1 MVREVLLGGP
11 SLGLAD
17 FANSVA
23 EGDAMSGDRG
33 HKSSAFVLLL
43 IGPRTMSH
51 ICVSVTPS
59 PSPSASG
66 VPAAGRTGGVAVVD
80 LGEWLDIKEAAE
92 RKSVSDTT
100 IRNHIKKG
108 SLPSMKRLV
117 TGRDGRMVVK
127 RLIRAS
133 DLEKVFPRNSTTGSG
148 SGDPGPMPPEL
159 RQRVLRFFHTGDVEE
174 FKRETRAAIARAE
187 ALRDEAEVIRKGEFD

>member
-33 HKSSAFVLLL
+33 HISNAFVLLL
-43 IGPRTMSH
+43 ISLRTMSH

-59 PSPSASG
+59 AFG

-108 SLPSMKRLV
+108 SLPSVKRLV

-133 DLEKVFPRNSTTGSG
+133 DLEKAFPRVPTTGSG
-148 SGDPGPMPPEL
+148 RGDPGPMPPVL
-159 RQRVLRFFHTGDVEE
+159 RQRVLRFFRTGDVEE
-174 FKRETRAAIARAE
+174 FKRETRAAVARAE